1 MAYNKHEVRI
11 AELTDLDD
19 YLTSIA
25 SEIPWLYHNKIVPS
39 HTEIHFGFN
48 DGSAEPTTSCSI
60 TNPNHELKLYSSY
73 NDFNSVFSLT
83 SSSACLQPDFSIE
96 WIDGIYTTDNII
108 AFTVDSVDYHDSKN
122 TIAFI
127 ISKLEND
134 ICMIP
139 NLMYSTSNPPLES
152 SGAIAVKHDTIMLR
166 SIPTKDDRYD
176 LTNRLGRKT
185 ILAPLPLNNLNREI
199 ATDVYAVVC
208 KEHPSICDVLS
219 IDDHHFLTD
228 GRIACRL
235 D

>member
-11 AELTDLDD
+11 VELTDLDD
-19 YLTSIA
+19 YLTSIE
-25 SEIPWLYHNKIVPS
+25 SEIPWLYHNKNVPS
-39 HTEIHFGFN
+39 YTEVHFGFN
-48 DGSAEPTTSCSI
+48 DGSSEPTTSCGIS
-60 TNPNHELKLYSSY
+60 NPNHELHMYSYY
-73 NDFNSVFSLT
+73 NNFNSTLELKNNFNLET
-83 SSSACLQPDFSIE
+83 DFSRE
-96 WIDGIYTTDNII
+96 WINGIYTTDNLI
-108 AFTVDSVDYHDSKN
+108 AFTLDSAREHDSKN

-139 NLMYSTSNPPLES
+139 NLAALNYLSDIRYS
-152 SGAIAVKHDTIMLR
+152 SGAMAIKHDTIMLR
-166 SIPTKDDRYD
+166 SIPTKDDGYE